1 MSFIHQVIDNS
12 RLLNVLY
19 DNLDKEI
26 TLNPNYQ
33 KLCAYLSGYLEFNKV
48 SVDQA
53 TEVYTRFIS
62 SYNKDCRQFI
72 KTNRY
77 PYELNPEI
85 VKISREDY
93 DIILLFSVLF
103 SPHRFRIMELIHENN
118 GTGKALYIGLGPGLE
133 LLYTQTDFAEK
144 IAYDLA
150 VNPFLNKQFPE
161 VKLNHEL
168 YTGQNPEYFDSIY
181 MIELLEHVPDPF
193 QLVKIAYTSLK
204 VGGKVLFTTASNI
217 PQFDH
222 VYNFSPDHTEFES
235 KLQEMGFNILFKEKI
250 EHNYITLDLNSSNH
264 FYVIEKTK

>member
-103 SPHRFRIMELIHENN
+103 SPHRFRIMELIHENK
-118 GTGKALYIGLGPGLE
+118 GAGKALYIGLGPGLE
-133 LLYTQTDFAEK
+133 LLFTNSDYSKK

-150 VNPFLNKQFPE
+150 VNLFLNKEFNE
-161 VKLNHEL
+161 VDWKALEQALSRRLN
-168 YTGQNPEYFDSIY
+168 G
-181 MIELLEHVPDPF
+181 F
-193 QLVKIAYTSLK
+193 QLWLSKQAIRMCATQKNTARIQDILNDCCPSC
-204 VGGKVLFTTASNI
+204 GK
-217 PQFDH
+217 
-222 VYNFSPDHTEFES
+222 
-235 KLQEMGFNILFKEKI
+235 
-250 EHNYITLDLNSSNH
+250 
-264 FYVIEKTK
+264 

>member
-103 SPHRFRIMELIHENN
+103 SPHRFRIMELIHENK

-133 LLYTQTDFAEK
+133 LLFTNSDYSKK

-150 VNPFLNKQFPE
+150 VNLFLNKEFNE
-161 VKLNHEL
+161 VEFNHEL
-168 YTGQNPEYFDSIY
+168 YTGQYTDYFNSIY
-181 MIELLEHVPDPF
+181 MIELLEHVPNPF
-193 QLVKIAYTSLK
+193 QLLEIAYNSLK
-204 VGGKVLFTTASNI
+204 AGGKVLLTTASNI

-222 VYNFSPDHTEFES
+222 VYNFSADHTDFES
-235 KLQEMGFNILFKEKI
+235 NLQAIGFTIMLKEKI
-250 EHNYITLDLNSSNH
+250 KHNYLTVDLNSSNH
-264 FYVIEKTK
+264 FYIIEKTK

>member
-1 MSFIHQVIDNS
+1 MSFIQQVIDSS

-26 TLNPNYQ
+26 TGNPNYQ
-33 KLCAYLSGYLEFNKV
+33 KLCDYLSNYLEFNKLSIEEAV
-48 SVDQA
+48 
-53 TEVYTRFIS
+53 EIYTRFIS

-72 KTNRY
+72 KTNKY
-77 PYELNPEI
+77 PYELNPELATL
-85 VKISREDY
+85 SREEY

-103 SPHRFRIMELIHENN
+103 STHRFRIMELIQEKK
-118 GTGKALYIGLGPGLE
+118 GSGKALYIGLGPGLE
-133 LLYTQTDFAEK
+133 LLYTQADFTEK

-168 YTGQNPEYFDSIY
+168 YSGQNPDYFDSIY

-193 QLVKIAYTSLK
+193 QLLKIAYASLK
-204 VGGKVLFTTASNI
+204 TGGKVLFTTASNI

-222 VYNFSPDHTEFES
+222 VFNFSPDHTEFES

-250 EHNYITLDLNSSNH
+250 QHNYITVDLNSSNH